1 MAKKKKIKPI
11 KRKIDFDMNL
21 PVMEARSPQREL
33 AKKILRE
40 ALVAEAIKSKG
51 VEPGETSVVRN
62 LVQGRDYPDYIL
74 SQDERGFIARPKLS
88 EPATLKNGG
97 NLKQQAAIAIAMK
110 KAGKKPKSAKKGMK
124 FNPKYT
130 RGSADVGKRK
140 KLMQQIS
147 EIYKKHRGTK
157 AKRQKK
163 GFPPA
168 VAARL
173 KRLMAQ
179 RDKI

>member
-1 MAKKKKIKPI
+1 MAK
-11 KRKIDFDMNL
+11 N
-21 PVMEARSPQREL
+21 
-33 AKKILRE
+33 
-40 ALVAEAIKSKG
+40 
-51 VEPGETSVVRN
+51 
-62 LVQGRDYPDYIL
+62 
-74 SQDERGFIARPKLS
+74 
-88 EPATLKNGG
+88 PA
-97 NLKQQAAIAIAMK
+97 QQAAIAIAMK
-110 KAGKKPKSAKKGMK
+110 KAGKKPKSMEKGGLYAKSLRKRADRKTKRGLELKRETPGIDFVMGRATKKDKRRRDRGKRKLKRAEELRSKASRIEEKNIPKIEPQGKISFAKKGMK

-140 KLMQQIS
+140 QLMAQIS

>member
-1 MAKKKKIKPI
+1 MAK
-11 KRKIDFDMNL
+11 N
-21 PVMEARSPQREL
+21 
-33 AKKILRE
+33 
-40 ALVAEAIKSKG
+40 
-51 VEPGETSVVRN
+51 
-62 LVQGRDYPDYIL
+62 
-74 SQDERGFIARPKLS
+74 
-88 EPATLKNGG
+88 PA
-97 NLKQQAAIAIAMK
+97 QQAAIAIAMK
-110 KAGKKPKSAKKGMK
+110 KAGKQPKSAKKGMK

>member
-1 MAKKKKIKPI
+1 MAK
-11 KRKIDFDMNL
+11 N
-21 PVMEARSPQREL
+21 
-33 AKKILRE
+33 
-40 ALVAEAIKSKG
+40 
-51 VEPGETSVVRN
+51 
-62 LVQGRDYPDYIL
+62 
-74 SQDERGFIARPKLS
+74 
-88 EPATLKNGG
+88 PA
-97 NLKQQAAIAIAMK
+97 QQAAIAIAMK
-110 KAGKKPKSAKKGMK
+110 KAGKTPKSAKKGMK

-130 RGSADVGKRK
+130 RGSADVDKRK
-140 KLMQQIS
+140 KLMAQIS

-157 AKRQKK
+157 AKRKKK

>member
-1 MAKKKKIKPI
+1 
-11 KRKIDFDMNL
+11 MNL
-21 PVMEARSPQREL
+21 PAMEARSPQREL

-40 ALVAEAIKSKG
+40 ALIAEAIKSMG
-51 VEPGETSVVRN
+51 VETGETSVVRN
-62 LVQGRDYPDYIL
+62 LVQGRDYPGYIL

-88 EPATLKNGG
+88 EPANFKSGG
-97 NLKQQAAIAIAMK
+97 NLKQQAAIAISK
-110 KAGKKPKSAKKGMK
+110 KERGEAPKAKKGMK

-130 RGSADVGKRK
+130 RGSSDVERRK
-140 KLMQQIS
+140 KLMAQIAA
-147 EIYKKHRGTK
+147 IYKKYRGTK
-157 AKRQKK
+157 AKRKKK